1 MCGIA
6 GIIQASSKYSLQDV
20 KKMTDALSHRG
31 PDGEGFWQDSN
42 GMILFGHRRLAIIDL
57 SEEAAQPMNYR
68 NRYTIIHN
76 GEIYNYIELRE
87 ELKKKG
93 YIFNSQSDTEVIAA
107 AYDHWKE
114 NCLDEFD
121 GMFAFAI
128 YDSQEKEFFAARD
141 RFGEKPFFY
150 SYDEKRQSFSFASEM
165 KALWLL
171 RQRSPNLKML
181 FNFLTIGYVDNP
193 NYLQETFDDDIEKLP
208 PAHFLKIKIA
218 GRFEIVSEK
227 YWDLDF
233 ENEEEKIPD
242 DDAIDK
248 FNELFSVSVKRRL
261 RSDVSLGTSLSGGLD
276 SSSIV
281 AEIFRHQVSDSKLQ
295 TFSAIFPAFEKNEE
309 KYIDLVTQNF
319 NLQSFKTDISVND
332 IPALLQTVMRQQDE
346 PISSASSLAQFK
358 VFELAK
364 QQNVKVLLD
373 GQGADETLAGYT
385 KYYKWYWQE
394 LFRKRKL
401 LKSGEL
407 KAAHE
412 NGVSEKFGLRNI
424 VASIVPEFASVFLER
439 QYLLN
444 ALRQQDL
451 TRDFVHLQ
459 SKEAYYTT
467 PAIFTLNGVLYFNTC
482 MHGLEELLRYADR
495 NSMAQGREV
504 RLPFLSH
511 ELVEFIFS
519 LPSNFKIRNGQS
531 KWVLRKSRENK
542 LPAEIINRKDK
553 IGFEPPQLI
562 WMQLPEVQQMI
573 HWAKKKLV
581 DQKILKPNVLDKSI
595 KATSAYEKNNHDWKY
610 LAAAHFI

>member
-1 MCGIA
+1 
-6 GIIQASSKYSLQDV
+6 
-20 KKMTDALSHRG
+20 MTDVLAHRG
-31 PDGEGFWQDSN
+31 PDGEGVWQNTN
-42 GMILFGHRRLAIIDL
+42 GMVLLGHRRLAIIDL
-57 SEEAAQPMNYR
+57 SVNAAQPMNYMD
-68 NRYTIIHN
+68 RYTIIHN

-87 ELKKKG
+87 ELRKKG
-93 YIFNSQSDTEVIAA
+93 YVFNSQSDTEVIAA

-114 NCLDEFD
+114 ECLDLFD

-128 YDSQEKEFFAARD
+128 YDDREKEFFAARD

-150 SYDEKRQSFSFASEM
+150 SYNEKDQVFCFASEI
-165 KALWLL
+165 KAIWALGL
-171 RQRSPNLKML
+171 QRNPNLQML

-193 NYLQETFDDDIEKLP
+193 NYLQETFDNDIEKLP
-208 PAHFLKIKIA
+208 AAYFLKIKI
-218 GRFEIVSEK
+218 GDRLDITSEK

-233 ENEEEKIPD
+233 ENEEEKISNG
-242 DDAIDK
+242 DAIDT
-248 FNELFSVSVKRRL
+248 FNELFAVSVKRRL
-261 RSDVSLGTSLSGGLD
+261 RSDVPLGTSLSGGLD

-281 AEIFRHQVSDSKLQ
+281 AEISQHLSSSARLQ
-295 TFSAIFPAFEKNEE
+295 TFSAVFPAFEKNEE
-309 KYIDLVTQNF
+309 KYIDLVTQKF

-332 IPALLQTVMRQQDE
+332 IPALLQTVMRHQDE
-346 PISSASSLAQFK
+346 PISSASSIAQFK

-364 QQNVKVLLD
+364 QQNVRVLLD

-401 LKSGEL
+401 MKSGEL
-407 KAAHE
+407 KAAHQ
-412 NGVSEKFGLRNI
+412 NGISEKFGLRNI

-467 PAIFTLNGVLYFNTC
+467 PTIFSLNGVLYFNTC

-495 NSMAQGREV
+495 NSMAHGREV

-519 LPSNFKIRNGQS
+519 LPSNFKIRNGQT
-531 KWVLRKSRENK
+531 KWILRQSMANH
-542 LPAEIINRKDK
+542 LPTEIIERKDK
-553 IGFEPPQLI
+553 VGFEPPQLV

-573 HWAKKKLV
+573 HLAKKKLV
-581 DQKILKPNVLDKSI
+581 DQKILKPSVLDKSI
-595 KATSAYEKNNHDWKY
+595 TATSAYEKGNHDWKY
-610 LAAAHFI
+610 LSAAQCL